1 MKIIFVVMKIIFVG
15 VFFLKQE
22 EQQGTTESLFM
33 LKEQLYRTFYN
44 TSGSGTKMTQNLY
57 RSQIDAIPDT
67 LFVDVSFLVPIVCT
81 LTLIGEESVSV
92 EPWERWLLTLLSAR
106 SQLTRLV
113 QSYVRRHTYVA
124 CSASSSLRHSMSG
137 SLSLANVLAD
147 DSITLYA

>member
-1 MKIIFVVMKIIFVG
+1 
-15 VFFLKQE
+15 
-22 EQQGTTESLFM
+22 M

-92 EPWERWLLTLLSAR
+92 EP
-106 SQLTRLV
+106 
-113 QSYVRRHTYVA
+113 
-124 CSASSSLRHSMSG
+124 
-137 SLSLANVLAD
+137 
-147 DSITLYA
+147 